1 MNKKNIDWCEGMGK
15 TKTRFERLSA
25 LLAQKG
31 RMELGEIQQLFEVS
45 ESTARRMCK
54 AAEEEGLAVRTYGGG
69 LQTIAQPVSEME
81 YSFERKAI
89 EHTEE
94 KERIG
99 AYASSKV
106 ENGDIIFVS
115 GGTTA
120 ECFVRSLT
128 SRIARKELSG
138 VVIMTNSIC
147 NAEVLGEHNE
157 VILTG
162 GVYRPQR
169 RDVAGYASEA
179 TIRGAHFNKS
189 FIGVDGIELT
199 DGLMALDN
207 DTGNMDRLVT
217 SRSDL
222 VYILADS
229 SKFRTKSFIS
239 YEHFLPKHI
248 IVTDSGL
255 DSVALMRAKERGIAV
270 VCCGKEMGF

>member
-1 MNKKNIDWCEGMGK
+1 M
-15 TKTRFERLSA
+15 
-25 LLAQKG
+25 LLTQKG
-31 RMELGEIQQLFEVS
+31 RLELGEIQSIFEVS

-54 AAEEEGLAVRTYGGG
+54 AMEDEGLAVRTCGGG
-69 LQTIAQPVSEME
+69 LQTMMPMMTGNE
-81 YSFERKAI
+81 YLFEQKAV

-106 ENGDIIFVS
+106 ESNDIIFVS

-128 SRIARKELSG
+128 RRIANKEISN

-147 NAEVLGEHNE
+147 NAEVMGELND

-162 GVYRPQR
+162 GVYRPKR
-169 RDVAGYASEA
+169 RDVAGYTSEA

-199 DGLMALDN
+199 DGLMALDS

-229 SKFRTKSFIS
+229 SKFKTKSFIS

-248 IVTDSGL
+248 IVTDGGL
-255 DSVALMRAKERGIAV
+255 DPADLLRAQEKGIAIV
-270 VCCGKEMGF
+270 QCERETKE